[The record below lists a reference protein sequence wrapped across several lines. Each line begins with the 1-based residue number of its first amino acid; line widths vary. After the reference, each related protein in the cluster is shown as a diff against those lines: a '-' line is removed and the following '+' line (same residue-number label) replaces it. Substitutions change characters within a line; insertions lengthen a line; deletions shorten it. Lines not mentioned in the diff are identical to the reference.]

1 MEWNTIERK
10 WHEMA
15 LRLQA
20 VQSSAPQDTPSRQ
33 MQGEI
38 RFDKTAAARAA
49 LPAKPAASM
58 GDSKATRAA
67 L

>member
-20 VQSSAPQDTPSRQ
+20 MQPSAAKDTPSRQ

-38 RFDKTAAARAA
+38 PSDPTAGAGAA
-49 LPAKPAASM
+49 LSLKPVSSM